1 VRKLIAAGA
10 TEKNVIF
17 LVREACFEWK
27 LLNCFWL
34 GAGAPSAPFGS
45 ASALGDFDST
55 HGSLITAASDCQHHE
70 YFVEPHLPP
79 LFLLGASCAQWV

>member
-1 VRKLIAAGA
+1 MEITKL
-10 TEKNVIF
+10 F
-17 LVREACFEWK
+17 LVGGRC
-27 LLNCFWL
+27 
-34 GAGAPSAPFGS
+34 PSAPFGS